1 MSLKIVE
8 FFGAIPG
15 EAGWKTAAQKGD
27 CPFVGGV
34 CRKQL
39 HDGTPSGVCTLA
51 ATQNPAPVICCPY
64 RLYADDYAVLA
75 RIAREVFG
83 QTAVLNLGRKGTPA
97 GSLSVRVFG
106 KDQGKELRLPSRNR
120 AGAYS
125 VDWILALV
133 DKHEQLLE
141 FVAVEIQT
149 IDTTGNYKQQ
159 REDLAAGNAN
169 PERSGAGFNWENV
182 NKRILPQ
189 LIYKG
194 HVLRRE
200 ALCKKGLYF
209 VTPTPVCERVR
220 TRLGDKMMTYQ
231 PHPGSVTFHSY
242 SLNMEVET
250 KPRPLVFDGAFTT
263 TIDQLVVAF
272 SSPTNLPE
280 AGVYEEAIRK
290 ALADSAR

>member
-15 EAGWKTAAQKGD
+15 EPGWKTAVRKGD
-27 CPFVGGV
+27 CPFVVGV
-34 CRKQL
+34 CHKQL

-51 ATQNPAPVICCPY
+51 ASHNPTPVICCPC
-64 RLYADDYAVLA
+64 RLYADDYAVLG

-83 QTAVLNLGRKGTPA
+83 ASAVLNLGRKGTPD
-97 GSLSVRVFG
+97 GSLPVRVFG
-106 KDQGKELRLPSRNR
+106 KNQGKELRLPSRNR
-120 AGAYS
+120 VGAYS

-133 DKHEQLLE
+133 DKHEELLE

-159 REDLAAGNAN
+159 REDLARGNAS

-200 ALCKKGLYF
+200 TLCKKGLYF

-220 TRLGDKMMTYQ
+220 ARLGDKMMTYQ

-242 SLNMEVET
+242 SISMEAEIQP
-250 KPRPLVFDGAFTT
+250 KPLVFDGAFTT

-290 ALADSAR
+290 ALAGSVR

>member
-8 FFGAIPG
+8 FFGTVPG
-15 EAGWKTAAQKGD
+15 DAGWQTAAKKGD

-34 CRKQL
+34 CRKLL
-39 HDGTPSGVCTLA
+39 HDSTPSGVCTLA
-51 ATQNPAPVICCPY
+51 AVQNPAPVICCPY
-64 RLYADDYAVLA
+64 RLYADDHAVLA
-75 RIAREVFG
+75 KIAREVFG
-83 QTAVLNLGRKGTPA
+83 PTAALNLGRKGTPV
-97 GSLSVRVFG
+97 GSLSVRLFG
-106 KDQGKELRLPSRNR
+106 KDQGKELRLPSRNG

-133 DKHEQLLE
+133 DEREQLLE
-141 FVAVEIQT
+141 FVAVEVQT

-200 ALCKKGLYF
+200 PLCKKGLYF

-220 TRLGDKMMTYQ
+220 TRLGDKMMSYQ

-242 SLNMEVET
+242 SLDTEAKMR
-250 KPRPLVFDGAFTT
+250 PLPLVFDGAFTT

-272 SSPTNLPE
+272 SAPTNLPE
-280 AGVYEEAIRK
+280 ARIFEEAIRK
-290 ALADSAR
+290 ALTASQ